1 MWGRTGGGGC
11 GCGCGGWR
19 GRGAETCAEGSNVG
33 LVGWAARSA
42 ASGKR
47 KRPPAQRKIFG
58 FHNPHYRFP
67 DTELSG
73 IRARTPRQNTDFVPG
88 ISDFWRSAAVSAPQA
103 KILRF
108 RTPLDT
114 CGRRARRS
122 APSAS
127 PKKILRFRGQFDHFG
142 AGCGGCGGLGRGC
155 GCEALRARWMWM
167 CGVPRAISAGCVW
180 ALRHPSGSAC
190 HRLQ

>member
-1 MWGRTGGGGC
+1 MRTSSDAASRLNGVVIL
-11 GCGCGGWR
+11 
-19 GRGAETCAEGSNVG
+19 GS
-33 LVGWAARSA
+33 LMEAARTRLLIDKLNSRWYY
-42 ASGKR
+42 G
-47 KRPPAQRKIFG
+47 RPP
-58 FHNPHYRFP
+58 
-67 DTELSG
+67 T
-73 IRARTPRQNTDFVPG
+73 
-88 ISDFWRSAAVSAPQA
+88 AAVPQA

-180 ALRHPSGSAC
+180 ALRHPRSPTRVGALPLPGRAFEIHEH
-190 HRLQ
+190 HRRQRPHLHRSPRR